1 MNLTDYA
8 NAKCVGK
15 WELFQEHEW
24 EDDFYPHEAE
34 AKALCAKCPLIQK
47 CREENDDLVGMIV
60 AGLTPAER

>member
-1 MNLTDYA
+1 VTDYEGA
-8 NAKCVGK
+8 PCVGK
-15 WELFQEHEW
+15 WILFEESQW
-24 EDDFYPHEAE
+24 EDNFYPHESE